1 MIWTD
6 VFTPLPLVQPTTAG
20 TLDPKAARWL
30 FLMIRG
36 TEIGIAVVHETL
48 LLETGSMGLPEVEIL
63 HLLRR
68 APCHSDPLAC
78 DNGTVAVEDRQ
89 ICDADGYWREQA
101 WLLKNSI
108 AVSFGRKRRARM
120 PYKRPS
126 RNRDTFSI
134 IRVSRIACAT
144 VAIRARW
151 HQLRALKECR
161 APVPCPMS
169 E

>member
-1 MIWTD
+1 
-6 VFTPLPLVQPTTAG
+6 
-20 TLDPKAARWL
+20 
-30 FLMIRG
+30 MIRG
-36 TEIGIAVVHETL
+36 TEIGVAVVHETL

-134 IRVSRIACAT
+134 IRDCHKLTFSTPTGHFTSDLETGHESKC
-144 VAIRARW
+144 
-151 HQLRALKECR
+151 
-161 APVPCPMS
+161 VPQHAYRV
-169 E
+169 